1 MYHIGREAVTAVGQL
16 QGRDRKAV
24 VDQVNFIPH
33 WRKGNWLIVSF
44 GAPGLGRTLQSTAIS
59 PAAETEWCSPSD
71 NRGPSAPHANR
82 YHGRREH
89 VVSSSRS
96 PVSRG
101 S

>member
-1 MYHIGREAVTAVGQL
+1 MGLSLSNMATAS
-16 QGRDRKAV
+16 
-24 VDQVNFIPH
+24 
-33 WRKGNWLIVSF
+33 WLIVSF

-59 PAAETEWCSPSD
+59 PAAETEWCSPPD
-71 NRGPSAPHANR
+71 NRGPSAPHANS